1 MNYHDIKKCDM
12 LNGDGIRVSLWVS
25 GCEHNCSQCQ
35 NPQTWDIGSGIPF
48 DKEAEEELL
57 DAINKD
63 YISGITFTGGDP
75 LHEDNLEDVLNLI
88 NKIRLLLPDKTIWL
102 YSGYTW
108 DEIWECNTSGTS
120 LNGEPWKGWT
130 IDKCYRQDILK
141 QCDVFVDG
149 RYIDNLKDITL
160 KWRGSSNQRVID
172 IQKSLKENKVAL
184 YAV

>member
-1 MNYHDIKKCDM
+1 M
-12 LNGDGIRVSLWVS
+12 LNGEGIRVSLWVA

-35 NPQTWDIGSGIPF
+35 NPQTWDIGGGIPF

-57 DAINKD
+57 KAISED

-75 LHEDNLEDVLNLI
+75 LHENNLEDVLNLV

-108 DEIWECNTSGTS
+108 CEIWTPQKRTDIKGNTIACYTIENS
-120 LNGEPWKGWT
+120 L
-130 IDKCYRQDILK
+130 RQDILK

-149 RYIDNLKDITL
+149 RYIDTKRDITL
-160 KWRGSSNQRVID
+160 RWRGSSNQRVID
-172 IQKSLKENKVAL
+172 VQKSLKENKVEL
-184 YAV
+184 YAT